1 MSLHQSAL
9 SSLDLVIRSVRR
21 QFSRQEVE
29 NATEAVPNR
38 PQWRNRRVELRGAS
52 QSKASLDSP
61 IDPYALTNQAF
72 RELLSSGLS
81 PATAR
86 SIAQTTL
93 RAWRGM
99 SPAQQAAGIQSFRRV
114 LAECIVGRLRFAPA
128 LQPSKNSHSILVF
141 AGPPGAG
148 KTTTLTK
155 IAMREFLDR
164 RIPVRIIS
172 VDPHRAASHEKM
184 RSLAGIIGA
193 QFEAANSMAEFH
205 AAVSRFSG
213 RGGLLIDAAGYDAGE
228 SQFARELAGMLRS
241 LGPKQTH
248 LVLPAWMLKDDL
260 VRLAREYQ
268 DFASDYLLF
277 SNIDE
282 TDSYGSFISAAIEIQ
297 KPLSFLASGPNIPE
311 DLGSASPSVFFAALF
326 HGRPIE
332 AAWSTEI
339 APYLAGCQTGTN
351 IAAADMA
358 YV

>member
-9 SSLDLVIRSVRR
+9 SSLELVIRSVRR

-29 NATEAVPNR
+29 NLTEAMTNR
-38 PQWRNRRVELRGAS
+38 PQWPDRNVELRATA
-52 QSKASLDSP
+52 QSRASLDST
-61 IDPYALTNQAF
+61 IDPYALTNQAL
-72 RELLSSGLS
+72 RELLSSGLN

-86 SIAQTTL
+86 SIAQATL

-99 SPAQQAAGIQSFRRV
+99 SSAQQAAGLPSFRRV

-128 LQPSKNSHSILVF
+128 LQPSKDSPSILIF

-148 KTTTLTK
+148 KTTTLAK

-172 VDPHRAASHEKM
+172 VDPHHTAGHQKM

-193 QFEAANSMAEFH
+193 QFDAATTMAEFR

-213 RGGLLIDAAGYDAGE
+213 RGALLIDAAGYDAAE
-228 SQFARELAGMLRS
+228 SQAARELASMLRG

-248 LVLPAWMLKDDL
+248 LVLPAWMMKDDL
-260 VRLAREYQ
+260 IRLAREYEH
-268 DFASDYLLF
+268 FAADYLLF

-282 TDSYGSFISAAIEIQ
+282 TGSYGDFISAAIEIQ

-326 HGRPIE
+326 HGRRLE
-332 AAWSTEI
+332 AAWTTEI
-339 APYLAGCQTGTN
+339 AAHLAVSQTGTN
-351 IAAADMA
+351 IAAADAA
-358 YV
+358 YI